1 MRNEVPEDFVDLV
14 SCLREE
20 DAEFVIVGAHALAAH
35 GVPRATGD
43 LDVLVR
49 PTIANAERVY
59 RALVR
64 FGAPV
69 QAHGLGP
76 TDFSTAGNVYQ
87 MGLPPFRID
96 ILTEISAVDFDDAV
110 AEGVEGRLGGQPVKF
125 IGIDAMIRN
134 KRATG
139 RTKDLADAE
148 ALEEIRAGR
157 LPAR

>member
-96 ILTEISAVDFDDAV
+96 I
-110 AEGVEGRLGGQPVKF
+110 GRRSRPSTSTMRSPK
-125 IGIDAMIRN
+125 AS
-134 KRATG
+134 K
-139 RTKDLADAE
+139 
-148 ALEEIRAGR
+148 AGSGASR
-157 LPAR
+157 